1 MTKEISVQDLIDA
14 NFRIL
19 LLLGYATSI
28 VGSYQRLE
36 AYHDDS
42 EKCKW
47 FFDAIQAVV
56 YENKPLPPMP

>member
-1 MTKEISVQDLIDA
+1 MNETQIKELIDA

-28 VGSYQRLE
+28 VGSYRRLE
-36 AYHDDS
+36 AYHDDE

-47 FFDAIQAVV
+47 FFDAVQAVI
-56 YENKPLPPMP
+56 YENKPLPPIP

>member
-1 MTKEISVQDLIDA
+1 MKEIDIKELIDA

-28 VGSYQRLE
+28 VVSYSKLE

-47 FFDAIQAVV
+47 FLDAIQAVV
-56 YENKPLPPMP
+56 YENKPLPPIP